1 MILSLSIASFFC
13 KISRLKRAR
22 EAGVNEQQVLVNKQ
36 HGHFTRKGAQ
46 ASDSYPVNA
55 VTGFSLVGISGSFVS
70 DKVNFIDYKM
80 KRKRFADIYGHKS
93 KMGTLLNRE
102 KLRPYI
108 WATLLFFFIS
118 FAHNIINYPERFFAV
133 LFNNFWHIAY
143 VIVLNFILFEYSV
156 PFVLRKRKTI
166 IYNILPGILLLWLYM
181 MMYSCGSHI
190 WRLVGIQLHIYTPL
204 AVFKSLS
211 HLLENQMAYSAG
223 SVFFFGI
230 IRHIYYY
237 IKLKQAEQQL
247 RIEKQAAELN
257 YLRSQTNPHFL
268 FNTLNNI
275 YSLARDKSDL
285 APESILRLSKI
296 LRFML
301 YETGGAYIA
310 IEQELKIITDYIA
323 LEKLRYDES
332 LRINFNHDIEDM
344 KQALP
349 PLLLIPLV
357 ENAFKHGVSE
367 TRNQPF
373 VDIHLSVNKRQLVF
387 VVKNS
392 AGTLTEEKN
401 FPAGQKGVKENIGL
415 SNLRRQLELLYTDYN
430 LTLQQGLSVF
440 TATLKINLASHV

>member
-1 MILSLSIASFFC
+1 MKRSFDIKLVKFY
-13 KISRLKRAR
+13 LFV
-22 EAGVNEQQVLVNKQ
+22 GVGYFFL
-36 HGHFTRKGAQ
+36 GLFSTLG
-46 ASDSYPVNA
+46 SYP
-55 VTGFSLVGISGSFVS
+55 G
-70 DKVNFIDYKM
+70 
-80 KRKRFADIYGHKS
+80 
-93 KMGTLLNRE
+93 
-102 KLRPYI
+102 
-108 WATLLFFFIS
+108 
-118 FAHNIINYPERFFAV
+118 RFFP
-133 LFNNFWHIAY
+133 LMFNNVWGVVY
-143 VIVLNFILFEYSV
+143 VTVLNFILFEYTV
-156 PFVLRKRKTI
+156 PFILRKRRSI
-166 IYNILPGILLLWLYM
+166 IYNILPGIFLSFVYLMLYS
-181 MMYSCGSHI
+181 YGSYA
-190 WRLVGIQLHIYTPL
+190 WRLLGIQLHIYTAL
-204 AVFKSLS
+204 RTFSSLD
-211 HLLENQMAYSAG
+211 HALENQMAYSTG

-230 IRHIYYY
+230 IRHIYNY
-237 IKLKQAEQQL
+237 IKLKQATQQL

-257 YLRSQTNPHFL
+257 YLKSQTNPHFL

-301 YETGGAYIA
+301 YETGGEYIA
-310 IEQELKIITDYIA
+310 IEQELKIISDYIS

-373 VDIHLSVNKRQLVF
+373 VDIHLSVNKRQLAF

-392 AGTLTEEKN
+392 AEE
-401 FPAGQKGVKENIGL
+401 FPGEGSVKENIGL
-415 SNLRRQLELLYTDYN
+415 ANLRRQLELLYTDYS
-430 LTLQQGLSVF
+430 LSVQQGTSVF